1 MISDGTN
8 NFRAW
13 RARVE
18 NELMRHGLLEYVLVQ
33 GYNGSQSFN
42 YNGQLVEAK
51 YPDGLR
57 QFYTVK
63 EAAEAMHI
71 VQCSL
76 HEDIV
81 AAVLNK
87 NVFGVWST
95 LRALYE
101 SGKDSTIAEKYRV
114 LDHMW
119 YGDKEG
125 EPMDE
130 FITRWGMVVREFMDV
145 TGVKLTDSYL
155 SAMFEHA
162 LPRKWRSTVTS
173 WRGSRPFIP
182 VTELK
187 EKAIAEEKLRCNS
200 SDPAKK
206 SVPANAR
213 NKSLS
218 SQPRENTTSKS
229 FRDLS
234 SARTVREEFC
244 FYCFKGNHTFP
255 QCKYLRNDIN
265 TGNTHNNRS
274 QFSCR
279 ATEKRTSTMVQ
290 ELEAYVTEKKPPT
303 AHRPSVPREGTKR
316 KREIDLTQD
325 ECPVT
330 YCSKSQP
337 LPART
342 VPQRSRSVHTST
354 SGRPSRG
361 ARSRSVYHD
370 GRSARSPSSF
380 RGNPNFYFFPRKQRR
395 APSFERR
402 LGASP

>member
-1 MISDGTN
+1 MIFDGTN

-18 NELMRHGLLEYVLVQ
+18 NELMRHGLLGYVLVQ

-57 QFYTVK
+57 QFDTVK

-76 HEDIV
+76 HEDIE
-81 AAVLNK
+81 ATVLNK

-101 SGKDSTIAEKYRV
+101 SGKDSTIAEKYRA

-125 EPMDE
+125 KPMDE

-162 LPRKWRSTVTS
+162 LPRKWRSTVAS

-187 EKAIAEEKLRCNS
+187 EKAIAEEKLRRNS

-218 SQPRENTTSKS
+218 SRPRENTTSKS

-279 ATEKRTSTMVQ
+279 VTEKRTSAMVQ
-290 ELEAYVTEKKPPT
+290 ELEA
-303 AHRPSVPREGTKR
+303 
-316 KREIDLTQD
+316 
-325 ECPVT
+325 
-330 YCSKSQP
+330 KSQP

-342 VPQRSRSVHTST
+342 VPQRSRRLRTST

-380 RGNPNFYFFPRKQRR
+380 RGNPNFYFPPRKQRR

>member
-162 LPRKWRSTVTS
+162 LPRKWRST
-173 WRGSRPFIP
+173 
-182 VTELK
+182 ELK

-206 SVPANAR
+206 S
-213 NKSLS
+213 
-218 SQPRENTTSKS
+218 
-229 FRDLS
+229 
-234 SARTVREEFC
+234 
-244 FYCFKGNHTFP
+244 NHTFP

-290 ELEAYVTEKKPPT
+290 ELEAYVTEKKTPT
-303 AHRPSVPREGTKR
+303 AHRPSMPREGTKR

-325 ECPVT
+325 ECPRAHVDE
-330 YCSKSQP
+330 
-337 LPART
+337 RT
-342 VPQRSRSVHTST
+342 
-354 SGRPSRG
+354 
-361 ARSRSVYHD
+361 
-370 GRSARSPSSF
+370 SF
-380 RGNPNFYFFPRKQRR
+380 SRR
-395 APSFERR
+395 AITKRIPRWEICEI
-402 LGASP
+402 P